1 MNAARPL
8 DGVVGCL
15 RRVVLRQADAP
26 LTDGELLEQYVRH
39 HDESAFEALLHR
51 HGPMVLGVC
60 RRVLANEADAEDAF
74 QATFLVLVR
83 KAGSIVPRA
92 LVGNWLYGV
101 AHNTARKAKTMRGKR
116 RVQQLHATDEAPVK
130 PRADDSPQLQALLDE
145 ELARLPENYRAVIV
159 LCDLEGRTIRESA
172 HRLGW
177 PQGTV
182 AGRLSRAR
190 ALLAKRLRLR
200 GATLPGGALAA
211 LLAHQAASA
220 CVPGSLS
227 ASTMQAAAAFAAG
240 SMAVLPASVAALTEG
255 VLKTMLLN
263 KLKLTATAFLL
274 ATLALV
280 GLAYLDG
287 PRATARP
294 ADEKKAR
301 TEKPANKKAAARP
314 AATWP
319 VRATLKGHQEG
330 VYSVAFS
337 RDGRLLATASYDGT
351 VRLWSMATRKCLAK
365 LSGHDGKV
373 HHVTFAPDGKRVTTA
388 GEDRTVRIWDVE
400 RGVEIQK
407 MVHADPVR
415 VVAYTPDGRTVLA
428 GGGVMDPDASRGEL
442 RRWDPQT
449 GKERAPFSQIPGK
462 CVLNLIM
469 SRDDKVLITANG
481 NTFTIWD
488 RGGKNQ
494 LKERCSAQAEE
505 SAFVYGM
512 ALSPDEK
519 TLAVTWDAKVL
530 LYEVATGKLRTTLKK
545 SYVGV
550 WQPLIWSPDSKTVT
564 GGIVIQEKDGDWIVQ
579 KRSMIRTW
587 DARSG
592 DMRQTVIVQ
601 GVMASM
607 ALAPDGK
614 TVAVGFR
621 GGVRFPDE
629 DSINLARVEEEKDG
643 TVKLLDVK

>member
-1 MNAARPL
+1 MNATRPL

-15 RRVVLRQADAP
+15 RRVVLRQEDAA
-26 LTDGELLEQYVRH
+26 LTDGQLLEQYVRH

-60 RRVLANEADAEDAF
+60 RRVLGNEADAEDAF

-83 KAGSIVPRA
+83 RAGSIVPRG

-101 AHNTARKAKTMRGKR
+101 AHNTARKARTMRGKR
-116 RVQQLHATDEAPVK
+116 RMHPLHQTDPARTE
-130 PRADDSPQLQALLDE
+130 PRADESLHLQALLDE
-145 ELARLPENYRAVIV
+145 ELARLPADYRTVIV
-159 LCDLEGRTIRESA
+159 LCDLEGRTIRETA

-182 AGRLSRAR
+182 AGRLARAR
-190 ALLAKRLRLR
+190 ALLAKRLKVR
-200 GATLPGGALAA
+200 GAALPGGALAFV
-211 LLAHQAASA
+211 LAQQAASA
-220 CVPGSLS
+220 CVPRPLVV
-227 ASTMQAAAAFAAG
+227 STMQAAAAFAAG
-240 SMAVLPASVAALTEG
+240 SMAAVPASVAALTEG

-263 KLKLTATAFLL
+263 RLKLAATAFLL
-274 ATLALV
+274 ATLAAVVL
-280 GLAYLDG
+280 GSFDG
-287 PRATARP
+287 PQAIARQ
-294 ADEKKAR
+294 ADNKKPR
-301 TEKPANKKAAARP
+301 KEKPAEKKPADRP

-319 VRATLKGHQEG
+319 VQATLKGHEDG
-330 VYSVAFS
+330 VYCVAFS

-351 VRLWSMATRKCLAK
+351 IRLWSVATRKCLAT

-373 HHVTFAPDGKRVTTA
+373 HHVAFAPDGKRVATA
-388 GEDRTVRIWDVE
+388 GEDKTVRVWDVD
-400 RGVEIQK
+400 RGVEVQK

-415 VVAYTPDGRTVLA
+415 VVAFTQDGKTLLA
-428 GGGVMDPDASRGEL
+428 GGGVLDPDTSRGEL
-442 RRWDPQT
+442 RRWDPAT

-469 SRDDKVLITANG
+469 SKDGKVLITANG

-488 RGGKNQ
+488 TDGKDQ

-505 SAFVYGM
+505 SNFVYGM

-519 TLAVTWDAKVL
+519 ALAITWDAKVL

-550 WQPLIWSPDSKTVT
+550 WQPLIWSPDSKIVT

-579 KRSMIRTW
+579 KRSMVRTW
-587 DARSG
+587 DAKTG
-592 DMRQTVIVQ
+592 DVRQTVIVQ

-621 GGVRFPDE
+621 GGIRFPDGE
-629 DSINLARVEEEKDG
+629 TIDFSKSEEEKDG
-643 TVKLLDVK
+643 TVKLLRVK